1 MLQGTI
7 QYRVRY
13 FDADPM
19 GYCNNANYP
28 KFYEMGRD
36 ELFREIGLPYTEVE
50 KAGFMLPFRWFACA
64 LYKTIKIRRRILTI
78 TTSVTEYPTAKI
90 IFNYSIHNQHNEL
103 INEGYT
109 TLVFVDILTRRPV
122 RMPAIVAEKIK
133 KYFC

>member
-1 MLQGTI
+1 MLKGTI

-50 KAGFMLPFRWFACA
+50 RGGFMLPLADLHVRYVKPAKYDD
-64 LYKTIKIRRRILTI
+64 LLTI
-78 TTSVTEYPTAKI
+78 TTSVQVRPTAKI
-90 IFNYSIHNQHNEL
+90 IFNYSIHNQHNDL

-109 TLVFVDILTRRPV
+109 TLVFVDINSRRPV
-122 RMPAIVAEKIK
+122 RMPAFVSEKIE
-133 KYFC
+133 KYFL

>member
-50 KAGFMLPFRWFACA
+50 KAGFMLPLADLHVR
-64 LYKTIKIRRRILTI
+64 YIKPSKYDDLLTI
-78 TTSVTEYPTAKI
+78 TTTVTEYPTAKI
-90 IFNYSIHNQHNEL
+90 VFNYSIHNQNNEL

-109 TLVFVDILTRRPV
+109 TLVFVDIVTRRPV
-122 RMPAIVAEKIK
+122 RMPMIVAEKIK

>member
-36 ELFREIGLPYTEVE
+36 ELFREIGVPYTEVE
-50 KAGFMLPFRWFACA
+50 KAGFMLPLADLHVR
-64 LYKTIKIRRRILTI
+64 YIKPSKYDDLLTI